1 MVPIHKEKITPNT
14 FERLEMLWEKYP
26 QFHEKVLF
34 TSLDGLLAEHDS
46 YAEGFDEVRQEY
58 LDNGY
63 DRFLI
68 QLGWSDL
75 PYRMATKELI
85 ESSEPML
92 RNRYVDDFMAQFR
105 DLNTDDK
112 AYFLFPES
120 FVSQYFVI
128 LEVCKNA
135 ESLYPIKNLFP
146 DESKVHYLAVF
157 DKDNMDDVLL
167 MFHLLYTNASQEV
180 FGGYSL
186 YDYSFPWYQTHLWQD
201 GNVFRSP
208 FLPDRTAKYLGNLPF
223 YHNPV
228 KTVYVRRNVEYI
240 IQSGYFSSEL
250 DFFLSLTTQIMPVF
264 QWWYEDLLMYEEKDG
279 FKTDWRLRRTE
290 IRTKLTA
297 EGIIKP
303 KWKNELSLFHTVRKE
318 YPDTLYQYRPDW
330 LGRQSLDLYIP
341 SNRTAIEYQGIQHY
355 MPVDFFGGN
364 EALSQRIELDLQKKQ
379 LCLENHVH
387 LIEWP
392 YSLDPTLKNLRSL
405 MNSESHLEEKP

>member
-1 MVPIHKEKITPNT
+1 
-14 FERLEMLWEKYP
+14 MLWGKYP
-26 QFHEKVLF
+26 QFHEKNLF
-34 TSLDGLLAEHDS
+34 TSLDDLLAEHES
-46 YAEGFDEVRQEY
+46 YCEGFDEVREEY
-58 LDNGY
+58 ENNGY
-63 DRFLI
+63 DHFLI

-75 PYRMATKELI
+75 PFRMATKELI
-85 ESSEPML
+85 DSVGPMQ

-112 AYFLFPES
+112 AYFLFQES

-135 ESLYPIKNLFP
+135 EAIFPIKNLFP

-157 DKDNMDDVLL
+157 DKENMDDVLL
-167 MFHLLYTNASQEV
+167 MFHLLYTNPSREV
-180 FGGYSL
+180 YGVYSL

-208 FLPDRTAKYLGNLPF
+208 FLPDLTAKFLGNLPF

-228 KTVYVRRNVEYI
+228 KTVYVRRNIEHI

-303 KWKNELSLFHTVRKE
+303 KWKNELSLFYTVRKE
-318 YPDTLYQYRPDW
+318 YPDTLYQYRPEW
-330 LGRQSLDLYIP
+330 LGRQSLDLFIP
-341 SNRTAIEYQGIQHY
+341 SIQTAIEYQGIQHY
-355 MPVDFFGGN
+355 MPVDFFGGD
-364 EALSQRIELDLQKKQ
+364 EALSQRVELDQQKKQ
-379 LCLENHVH
+379 LCLENHVR

-405 MNSESHLEEKP
+405 MNSESHPEGKHENHLLV